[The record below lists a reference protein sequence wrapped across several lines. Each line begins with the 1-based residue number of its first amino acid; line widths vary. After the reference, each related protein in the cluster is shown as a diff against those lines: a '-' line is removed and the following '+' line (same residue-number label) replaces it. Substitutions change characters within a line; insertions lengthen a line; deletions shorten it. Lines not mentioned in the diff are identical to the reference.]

1 MGPESVIPAL
11 NNTRLQDIISSASL
25 DLFIR
30 TQQLTA
36 SQHDSFWYCKKGFFL
51 SILGLELMKIRAV
64 VSPVCVSGQLPLP
77 RARVISVTGTW
88 QCVVCNAG
96 NVMCNVKW
104 LLDPFN
110 RGPWDQG
117 WAACCAL
124 IGGVLAALSSDWL
137 IHWPHI
143 RHPGEVRAANTCQQ
157 KSALTPLQYNKLR
170 TNENDKDFHYF

>member
-1 MGPESVIPAL
+1 
-11 NNTRLQDIISSASL
+11 
-25 DLFIR
+25 
-30 TQQLTA
+30 
-36 SQHDSFWYCKKGFFL
+36 
-51 SILGLELMKIRAV
+51 MKIRAV

-117 WAACCAL
+117 WAAFCPL
-124 IGGVLAALSSDWL
+124 IGGVLTALSSDWL

-170 TNENDKDFHYF
+170 TNEKDLILSILVKGFSPTYISTRNCIGYVCTGTWGWSC